1 MISLTLK
8 ISLIVIFFSS
18 TLLLAHTGVKN
29 EDVMKRMNLMKSM
42 SENTKIIG
50 EMLKKKIPFDLE
62 QAKNSLIEIS
72 NLSKST
78 PSVFKKMAMDP
89 KSESKIII
97 WEEFDNFRDLSNNL
111 ADNTLSAAEKLS
123 GFEDLKPALMTTASG
138 CKECH
143 TRYRE

>member
-1 MISLTLK
+1 MVSLTLK
-8 ISLIVIFFSS
+8 FIFMVIFLSS

-42 SENTKIIG
+42 AENSKIIG

-62 QAKNSLIEIS
+62 QAKNSLVEIS

-78 PSVFKKMAMDP
+78 PLVFEKMAMDP

-97 WEEFDNFRDLSNNL
+97 WEEFDNFRDLSNKL
-111 ADNTLSAAEKLS
+111 ADNTLSAAENLS
-123 GFEDLKPALMTTASG
+123 GFEDLKPALKTIALG
-138 CKECH
+138 CKGCH
-143 TRYRE
+143 SRYRE

>member
-42 SENTKIIG
+42 AENTKIIG

-97 WEEFDNFRDLSNNL
+97 WEEFDNFRNLSNKL
-111 ADNTLSAAEKLS
+111 ADNTLSAAENLS
-123 GFEDLKPALMTTASG
+123 GFEDLKPALMRTASG

-143 TRYRE
+143 TIYRE

>member
-42 SENTKIIG
+42 AENTKIIG

-62 QAKNSLIEIS
+62 RAKNSLIEVS

-78 PSVFKKMAMDP
+78 PSVFEKMAMDP
-89 KSESKIII
+89 KTESKIII
-97 WEEFDNFRDLSNNL
+97 WEEFDNFRDLSNKL
-111 ADNTLSAAEKLS
+111 ADNTLSAAENLS
-123 GFEDLKPALMTTASG
+123 GFEDLKPALMRTASG

-143 TRYRE
+143 TIYRE

>member
-29 EDVMKRMNLMKSM
+29 EDVMKRMNLMKAM
-42 SENTKIIG
+42 AENSKIIG
-50 EMLKKKIPFDLE
+50 QMLKKKIPFDLE
-62 QAKNSLIEIS
+62 QAKNSLIEVS

-78 PSVFKKMAMDP
+78 PSVFEKMAMDP

-97 WEEFDNFRDLSNNL
+97 WEEFDNFRDLSNKL
-111 ADNTLSAAEKLS
+111 ADNTLSSAEDLS
-123 GFEDLKPALMTTASG
+123 SFEDLKPALMRTASG

-143 TRYRE
+143 TIYRE

>member
-8 ISLIVIFFSS
+8 ISLVVIFFSS

-29 EDVMKRMNLMKSM
+29 EDVMKRMNLMKAM
-42 SENTKIIG
+42 AENSKIIG
-50 EMLKKKIPFDLE
+50 QMLKKKIPFDLE
-62 QAKNSLIEIS
+62 QAKNSLVEIS

-78 PSVFKKMAMDP
+78 PLVFEKMAMDP

-111 ADNTLSAAEKLS
+111 ADNTLSAAENLS

>member
-8 ISLIVIFFSS
+8 ISLMVIIFSS

-29 EDVMKRMNLMKSM
+29 EDVMKRMNLMKAM
-42 SENTKIIG
+42 AENSKIIG
-50 EMLKKKIPFDLE
+50 QMLKKKIPFDLE

-72 NLSKST
+72 NLSKYT
-78 PSVFKKMAMDP
+78 PSVFEKMAMDP

-97 WEEFDNFRDLSNNL
+97 WEEFDNFRNLSNKL
-111 ADNTLSAAEKLS
+111 ADNTLSAAENLS
-123 GFEDLKPALMTTASG
+123 GFEDLKPALMRTASG

-143 TRYRE
+143 TIYRE

>member
-8 ISLIVIFFSS
+8 ISLVVILFSS

-29 EDVMKRMNLMKSM
+29 EDVMKRMNLMKAM
-42 SENTKIIG
+42 AENSKIIG
-50 EMLKKKIPFDLE
+50 QMLKKKIPFDLE

-78 PSVFKKMAMDP
+78 PSVFEKMAMDP
-89 KSESKIII
+89 KSESKITI
-97 WEEFDNFRDLSNNL
+97 WEEFDNFRDLSNKL
-111 ADNTLSAAEKLS
+111 ADNTLSAAENLF

>member
-1 MISLTLK
+1 MVSLTLK
-8 ISLIVIFFSS
+8 FTFLVIFLSS

-29 EDVMKRMNLMKSM
+29 DDVMKRMNLMKSM
-42 SENTKIIG
+42 AENSKILG
-50 EMLKKKIPFDLE
+50 KMLKKKIPFNLE
-62 QAKNSLIEIS
+62 QAKSSLIEIS
-72 NLSKST
+72 KLSRST
-78 PSVFKKMAMDP
+78 PSVFEKMAMDP

-97 WEEFDNFRDLSNNL
+97 WEEFDNFRDLSNKL
-111 ADNTLSAAEKLS
+111 ADNTLYAAENLS

>member
-42 SENTKIIG
+42 AENSKIIG

-78 PSVFKKMAMDP
+78 PSVFEKMAMDP

-97 WEEFDNFRDLSNNL
+97 WENILRFRYCRQNHI
-111 ADNTLSAAEKLS
+111 T
-123 GFEDLKPALMTTASG
+123 FALVWKDIVSSLQQKSQT
-138 CKECH
+138 KIFWE
-143 TRYRE
+143 

>member
-1 MISLTLK
+1 MVSLTLK
-8 ISLIVIFFSS
+8 FIFMVIFLSS

-29 EDVMKRMNLMKSM
+29 ENVMKRMNLMKSM
-42 SENTKIIG
+42 AENTKIIG

-62 QAKNSLIEIS
+62 QAKNSLVEIS

-78 PSVFKKMAMDP
+78 PLVFEKMAMDP

-97 WEEFDNFRDLSNNL
+97 WEEFDNFRDLSNKL
-111 ADNTLSAAEKLS
+111 ADNTLSAAENLS

>member
-42 SENTKIIG
+42 AENTKIIG

-89 KSESKIII
+89 KSESKIKI
-97 WEEFDNFRDLSNNL
+97 WEEFDNFRDLSNKL
-111 ADNTLSAAEKLS
+111 ADNTLSIAENLS
-123 GFEDLKPALMTTASG
+123 GFEDLKPALMRTASG

-143 TRYRE
+143 TIYRE

>member
-42 SENTKIIG
+42 AENTKIIG

-62 QAKNSLIEIS
+62 QAKNSLIQIS

-78 PSVFKKMAMDP
+78 PSVFEKMAMDP

-97 WEEFDNFRDLSNNL
+97 WEEFDNFRNLSNKL
-111 ADNTLSAAEKLS
+111 ADNTLSAAENLS
-123 GFEDLKPALMTTASG
+123 GFEDLKPALMRTASG

-143 TRYRE
+143 TIYRE

>member
-8 ISLIVIFFSS
+8 ISLMVIIFSS

-29 EDVMKRMNLMKSM
+29 EDVMKRMNLMKAM
-42 SENTKIIG
+42 AENSKIIG
-50 EMLKKKIPFDLE
+50 QMLKKKIPFDLE
-62 QAKNSLIEIS
+62 QAKNSLVEIS

-78 PSVFKKMAMDP
+78 PLVFEKMAMDP

-111 ADNTLSAAEKLS
+111 ADNTLSAAENLF

>member
-18 TLLLAHTGVKN
+18 KLLLAHTGVKN
-29 EDVMKRMNLMKSM
+29 EDVMKRMKLMKSM
-42 SENTKIIG
+42 AENTKIIG

-62 QAKNSLIEIS
+62 LAKNSLIEVS

-78 PSVFKKMAMDP
+78 PFVFEKMAMDP

-111 ADNTLSAAEKLS
+111 ADNTLSAAENLS

>member
-42 SENTKIIG
+42 AENSKIIG

-62 QAKNSLIEIS
+62 QAKNSLVEIS

-78 PSVFKKMAMDP
+78 PLVFEKMAMDP

-97 WEEFDNFRDLSNNL
+97 WEEFDNFRDLSNKL
-111 ADNTLSAAEKLS
+111 ADNTLSAAENLS
-123 GFEDLKPALMTTASG
+123 GFEDLKPALMRTSSG

-143 TRYRE
+143 TIYRE

>member
-8 ISLIVIFFSS
+8 ISLMVIIFSS

-29 EDVMKRMNLMKSM
+29 EDVMKRMNLMKAM
-42 SENTKIIG
+42 AENSKIIG
-50 EMLKKKIPFDLE
+50 QMLKKKIPFDLE

-78 PSVFKKMAMDP
+78 PSVFEKMAMDP

-97 WEEFDNFRDLSNNL
+97 WEEFDNFRDLSNRL
-111 ADNTLSAAEKLS
+111 ADDTFSVAKNLSDV
-123 GFEDLKPALMTTASG
+123 EDLKPALKTIALG
-138 CKECH
+138 CKGCH
-143 TRYRE
+143 SRYRE

>member
-8 ISLIVIFFSS
+8 ISLMVIISSS

-29 EDVMKRMNLMKSM
+29 EDVMKRMNFMKAM
-42 SENTKIIG
+42 AENSKIIG
-50 EMLKKKIPFDLE
+50 QMLKKKIPFDLE

-78 PSVFKKMAMDP
+78 PLVFEKMAMDP

-97 WEEFDNFRDLSNNL
+97 WEEFDNFRDLSNKL
-111 ADNTLSAAEKLS
+111 ADNTLSAAENLS
-123 GFEDLKPALMTTASG
+123 GFEDLKPALMRTASG

-143 TRYRE
+143 TIYRE

>member
-29 EDVMKRMNLMKSM
+29 EDVMKRMNLMKAM
-42 SENTKIIG
+42 AENSKIIG
-50 EMLKKKIPFDLE
+50 QMLKKKIPFDLE
-62 QAKNSLIEIS
+62 QAKNSLVEIS

-78 PSVFKKMAMDP
+78 PSVFEKLAMDP

-97 WEEFDNFRDLSNNL
+97 WEEFDNFRDLSNKL
-111 ADNTLSAAEKLS
+111 ADNTLSAAENLS
-123 GFEDLKPALMTTASG
+123 GFEDLKPALMRTASG

>member
-29 EDVMKRMNLMKSM
+29 ENVMKRMNLMKSM
-42 SENTKIIG
+42 AENTKIIG

-78 PSVFKKMAMDP
+78 PSVFEKMAMDP

-97 WEEFDNFRDLSNNL
+97 WEEFDNFRNLSNKL
-111 ADNTLSAAEKLS
+111 ADNTLSAAENLS
-123 GFEDLKPALMTTASG
+123 GFEDLKPALMRTASG

-143 TRYRE
+143 TIYRE

>member
-29 EDVMKRMNLMKSM
+29 ENVMKRMNLMKSM

-78 PSVFKKMAMDP
+78 PSVFEKMAMDP

-97 WEEFDNFRDLSNNL
+97 WEEFDNFRDLSNKL
-111 ADNTLSAAEKLS
+111 ADNTLSAAENLS
-123 GFEDLKPALMTTASG
+123 GFEDLKPALMRTSSG

>member
-42 SENTKIIG
+42 AENTKIIG

-97 WEEFDNFRDLSNNL
+97 WEEFDNFRDLSNKL
-111 ADNTLSAAEKLS
+111 ADNTLYAAENLS
-123 GFEDLKPALMTTASG
+123 GFEDLKPALMRTASG

-143 TRYRE
+143 TIYRE

>member
-1 MISLTLK
+1 MISLTFK
-8 ISLIVIFFSS
+8 IFLMVIIFSS

-42 SENTKIIG
+42 AENTKIIG

-78 PSVFKKMAMDP
+78 PLVFEKMAMDP

-97 WEEFDNFRDLSNNL
+97 WEEFDNFRDLSNKL
-111 ADNTLSAAEKLS
+111 ADNTLSAAENLS

-143 TRYRE
+143 TIYRE

>member
-1 MISLTLK
+1 MISLTFK
-8 ISLIVIFFSS
+8 IFLMVIIFSS

-42 SENTKIIG
+42 AENTKIIG

-97 WEEFDNFRDLSNNL
+97 WEEFDNFRNLSNKL
-111 ADNTLSAAEKLS
+111 ADNTLSAAENLS
-123 GFEDLKPALMTTASG
+123 GFEDLKPALMRTASG

>member
-29 EDVMKRMNLMKSM
+29 EDVMKRMNLMKAM
-42 SENTKIIG
+42 AENSKIIG
-50 EMLKKKIPFDLE
+50 QMLKKKIPFDLE

-111 ADNTLSAAEKLS
+111 ADNTLSAAENLF

>member
-8 ISLIVIFFSS
+8 IFLMVIIFSS

-29 EDVMKRMNLMKSM
+29 EDVTKRMNLMKAM
-42 SENTKIIG
+42 AENSKIIG
-50 EMLKKKIPFDLE
+50 QMLKKKIPFDLE

-78 PSVFKKMAMDP
+78 PSVFEKMAMDP

-111 ADNTLSAAEKLS
+111 ADNTLSAAENLF

>member
-8 ISLIVIFFSS
+8 ISLMVIIFSS
-18 TLLLAHTGVKN
+18 TLLLAHTVVKN
-29 EDVMKRMNLMKSM
+29 EDVMKRMNLMKAM
-42 SENTKIIG
+42 AENSKIIG
-50 EMLKKKIPFDLE
+50 QMLKKKIPFDLE

-78 PSVFKKMAMDP
+78 PSVFEKMAMDP

-111 ADNTLSAAEKLS
+111 ADNTLSAAENLF

>member
-29 EDVMKRMNLMKSM
+29 EDVMKRMNLMKAM
-42 SENTKIIG
+42 AENSKIIG
-50 EMLKKKIPFDLE
+50 QMLKKKIAFDLE

-78 PSVFKKMAMDP
+78 PLVFEKMAMDP

-111 ADNTLSAAEKLS
+111 ADNTLSAAENLS

>member
-8 ISLIVIFFSS
+8 ISLMVIIFSS

-42 SENTKIIG
+42 AENTKIIG

-62 QAKNSLIEIS
+62 LAKNSLIEVS

-78 PSVFKKMAMDP
+78 PSVFEKMAMDP

-97 WEEFDNFRDLSNNL
+97 WEEFDNFRDLSNKL
-111 ADNTLSAAEKLS
+111 ADNTLSAAENLS
-123 GFEDLKPALMTTASG
+123 GFEDLKPALMRTASA

-143 TRYRE
+143 TIYRE